1 MTNLPAGN
9 HPTSGHYQGATQLF
23 ESEAAFKSYRRW
35 IIKTIWKKFIKYGN
49 GNNNPQTLEFG
60 AGTGNLSEILREI
73 FRIQAT
79 TIEIDSQ
86 LIEIITS
93 KGFKN
98 FKSFEAMRENNLSFD
113 FIFSSNVL
121 EHIEND
127 ILILEEMK
135 SVLEPTRGILVLYV
149 PAHQWL
155 FSDLDR
161 SVGHFRRYS
170 KKSLS
175 NKIEA
180 SGMKVLEL
188 HYADSLGLV
197 ATLAIKILGYKETFG
212 IGSLGSMKVYDR
224 FIHPASSLLDSIGMK
239 YLVGCNIILVAA
251 HDN

>member
-1 MTNLPAGN
+1 MTNSPAGN
-9 HPTSGHYQGATQLF
+9 HPTSGHYQGAAQLF

-35 IIKTIWKKFIKYGN
+35 IIQTIWKKFIKFGN
-49 GNNNPQTLEFG
+49 GSANPRTLEFG
-60 AGTGNLSEILREI
+60 AGTGNLSEILRELL
-73 FRIQAT
+73 RIQAT
-79 TIEIDSQ
+79 TIEIDNQ

-93 KGFKN
+93 KGFEN
-98 FKSFEAMRENNLSFD
+98 YKSFQALRENNFSFD

-127 ILILEEMK
+127 TLILEEIS
-135 SVLEPTRGILVLYV
+135 SVLEPKKGILVLYV

-170 KKSLS
+170 KKSLRD
-175 NKIEA
+175 KIEA

-212 IGSLGSMKVYDR
+212 IGSLASMKIYDR
-224 FIHPASSLLDSIGMK
+224 FVHPLSSFLDLVGMK
-239 YLVGCNIILVAA
+239 RFVGCNIILVAA
-251 HDN
+251 RDN